1 MLLTLYIG
9 IIMANLKEIRAK
21 VTSIQ
26 STQKITRAM
35 QMVAASKMRRAQ
47 ERMEVGRPYAESM
60 RRVISHLV
68 HASSDYQHPYMEAR
82 PVNKVGYIVIASD
95 RGLAGGLN
103 INLFKALTKSIQ
115 QYQDQSVHAEFAVIG
130 SKAVSFFKSFGG
142 KVTSAITDYGDNPTF
157 EQLNAPV
164 QAMLDDYNAGKID
177 RIYVVYNQF
186 VNAMTQKPTIN
197 QLVPLPEGALA
208 DEQSGVQ
215 TELSWDY
222 IYEPDIETLIDGLLG
237 RYIESIVYQAVMENI
252 ASEQSSRMVAMK
264 AATDNAG
271 DLINDLQLVYNKLRQ
286 AAITREISE
295 IVGGAAAVS

>member
-1 MLLTLYIG
+1 
-9 IIMANLKEIRAK
+9 MASLKEIRAR
-21 VTSIQ
+21 VTSIK

-47 ERMEVGRPYAESM
+47 ERMEVGRPYSENM
-60 RRVISHLV
+60 RRVVSHLV
-68 HASSDYQHPYMEAR
+68 NASSDYKHPYMTSR
-82 PVNKVGYIVIASD
+82 QVNRVGYILVTSD

-103 INLFKALTKSIQ
+103 INLFKQLMHHVQ
-115 QYQDQSVHAEFAVIG
+115 EFQDQSVQAEFAVIG
-130 SKAVSFFKSFGG
+130 SKGVSFFKSFGG
-142 KVTSAITDYGDNPTF
+142 KVTSAVTDYGDNPSF

-164 QAMLDDYNAGKID
+164 QAMLDDYAKGHLE
-177 RIYVVYNQF
+177 RIYLVYNKF
-186 VNAMTQKPTIN
+186 VNAMTQKPMIS
-197 QLVPLPEGALA
+197 QLVPLPQDAI
-208 DEQSGVQ
+208 DSDSGIR
-215 TELSWDY
+215 TEINWDY
-222 IYEPDIETLIDGLLG
+222 IQEPDAKTLVDGLLG

-252 ASEQSSRMVAMK
+252 ASEQSARMVAMK

>member
-1 MLLTLYIG
+1 
-9 IIMANLKEIRAK
+9 MASLKEIRAK
-21 VTSIQ
+21 VTSIKN
-26 STQKITRAM
+26 TQKITRAM

-47 ERMEVGRPYAESM
+47 ERMEVGRPYSENM
-60 RRVISHLV
+60 RRVVSHLV
-68 HASSDYQHPYMEAR
+68 NASSDYKHPYMTNR
-82 PVNKVGYIVIASD
+82 QVNRVGYILVSSD

-103 INLFKALTKSIQ
+103 INLFKQLMHHVKEF
-115 QYQDQSVHAEFAVIG
+115 QDQSVEAEFAVIG
-130 SKAVSFFKSFGG
+130 SKGVSFFKSFGG
-142 KVTSAITDYGDNPTF
+142 KVTSAVTDYGDNPTF

-164 QAMLDDYNAGKID
+164 QAMLDDYTNGRLD
-177 RIYVVYNQF
+177 RIFVVYNKF
-186 VNAMTQKPTIN
+186 VNAMTQKPIIN
-197 QLVPLPEGALA
+197 QLVPLPNEAV
-208 DEQSGVQ
+208 DSSSGIQ

-222 IYEPDIETLIDGLLG
+222 IYEPDVKTLIDGLLG

-252 ASEQSSRMVAMK
+252 ASEQSARMVAMK

>member
-1 MLLTLYIG
+1 
-9 IIMANLKEIRAK
+9 MASLKEIRAK
-21 VTSIQ
+21 VTSIK

-47 ERMEVGRPYAESM
+47 ERMEVGRPYSENM
-60 RRVISHLV
+60 RRVVSHLV
-68 HASSDYQHPYMEAR
+68 NASSDYKHPYMTSR
-82 PVNKVGYIVIASD
+82 QVNRVGYILVTSD

-103 INLFKALTKSIQ
+103 INLFKQLMHHVQ
-115 QYQDQSVHAEFAVIG
+115 EFQDQSVQAEFAVIG
-130 SKAVSFFKSFGG
+130 SKGVSFFKSFGG
-142 KVTSAITDYGDNPTF
+142 KVTSAVTDYGDNPTF

-164 QAMLDDYNAGKID
+164 QAMLDDYAKGHLD
-177 RIYVVYNQF
+177 RIYLVYNKF
-186 VNAMTQKPTIN
+186 VNAMTQKPMVS
-197 QLVPLPEGALA
+197 QLVPLPA
-208 DEQSGVQ
+208 DAIDTDSGIR
-215 TELSWDY
+215 TEINWDY
-222 IYEPDIETLIDGLLG
+222 IYEPDAKTLIDGLLG

-252 ASEQSSRMVAMK
+252 GSEQSARMVAMK

>member
-1 MLLTLYIG
+1 
-9 IIMANLKEIRAK
+9 MASLKEIRAK
-21 VTSIQ
+21 VTSIK

-47 ERMEVGRPYAESM
+47 ERMEVGRPYADSM

-68 HASSDYQHPYMEAR
+68 HASSDYKHPYMASR
-82 PVNKVGYIVIASD
+82 PINKVGYIVITSD

-103 INLFKALTKSIQ
+103 INLFKALSKSIQ
-115 QYQDQSVHAEFAVIG
+115 QYQDQSVQTEFAVIG
-130 SKAVSFFKSFGG
+130 AKGVSFFKNFGG
-142 KVTSAITDYGDNPTF
+142 KVTSAVTDYGDKPTF

-164 QAMLDDYNAGKID
+164 QAMLEDYSNGNLD

-186 VNAMTQKPTIN
+186 INAMTQKPIVN
-197 QLVPLPEGALA
+197 QLVPLPEGSL
-208 DEQSGVQ
+208 DGEDSGIQ
-215 TELSWDY
+215 TGLSWDY
-222 IYEPDIETLIDGLLG
+222 IYEPDIKTLIDELLG